1 MPVIQRFLTRLGY
14 VKLDRFGLVLT
25 PERRILTLRP
35 VVLDDG
41 LGNKIVGWEDHDLPA
56 MELQSWEPFRPAP
69 QRAVATR
76 VTIPSAPVPPTRVVA
91 PTQQLDDDDW
101 EWTIALAR
109 ARVAA
114 EEAEAAA
121 AALLAAAPPP
131 PPVKIDYATPRPLP
145 RVTAVTVVTRAVP
158 PPIPAAAMRPRITTV
173 TAAVPAPSPEPA
185 RSRAKT
191 PITVIPIPKLPSL
204 PDARLEPVVRA
215 LRMAKGTG
223 PVNEPPRVVSPG
235 SSRSAR

>member
-56 MELQSWEPFRPAP
+56 MELQNWEPLRPAS

-76 VTIPSAPVPPTRVVA
+76 VTIPPLPVPPTRVVA
-91 PTQQLDDDDW
+91 PGGEVDDDDW

-121 AALLAAAPPP
+121 AALIAAAPPP
-131 PPVKIDYATPRPLP
+131 PPVKIDYATPRPFP

-158 PPIPAAAMRPRITTV
+158 PPIPAAAMRPPRITTV
-173 TAAVPAPSPEPA
+173 TAAVPAPEPVRQRA
-185 RSRAKT
+185 RT
-191 PITVIPIPKLPSL
+191 PVTVIPIPKLPSL

-223 PVNEPPRVVSPG
+223 PVNEPPPR
-235 SSRSAR
+235 

>member
-56 MELQSWEPFRPAP
+56 MELQNWEPLRPASP
-69 QRAVATR
+69 RAVATR
-76 VTIPSAPVPPTRVVA
+76 VTIPPLPVPPTRLVA
-91 PTQQLDDDDW
+91 PSQELDDDDW

-131 PPVKIDYATPRPLP
+131 PPPVKIDYATPRPFP

-158 PPIPAAAMRPRITTV
+158 PPIPAAAMRPPRITTV
-173 TAAVPAPSPEPA
+173 TAAVPAPEPVRQRA
-185 RSRAKT
+185 RT
-191 PITVIPIPKLPSL
+191 PVTVIPIPKLPSL

-223 PVNEPPRVVSPG
+223 PVNEPPPR
-235 SSRSAR
+235 

>member
-1 MPVIQRFLTRLGY
+1 MPVIQHLLTRLGY

-56 MELQSWEPFRPAP
+56 MELQHWEPLRPAS

-76 VTIPSAPVPPTRVVA
+76 VTIPPLPVPPTRVVA
-91 PTQQLDDDDW
+91 HAGELDDDEW

-114 EEAEAAA
+114 E
-121 AALLAAAPPP
+121 
-131 PPVKIDYATPRPLP
+131 
-145 RVTAVTVVTRAVP
+145 
-158 PPIPAAAMRPRITTV
+158 
-173 TAAVPAPSPEPA
+173 
-185 RSRAKT
+185 
-191 PITVIPIPKLPSL
+191 
-204 PDARLEPVVRA
+204 
-215 LRMAKGTG
+215 
-223 PVNEPPRVVSPG
+223 
-235 SSRSAR
+235 

>member
-1 MPVIQRFLTRLGY
+1 MPVIQRLLTRLGY

-56 MELQSWEPFRPAP
+56 MELQNWEPLRPAS

-76 VTIPSAPVPPTRVVA
+76 VTIPPPAVPPTRVVA
-91 PTQQLDDDDW
+91 PTGELDDDDW

-121 AALLAAAPPP
+121 AAIAAL

-145 RVTAVTVVTRAVP
+145 RVGPVTQVTRAVP
-158 PPIPAAAMRPRITTV
+158 PPIPAAAIRTTRITTV
-173 TAAVPAPSPEPA
+173 TAAVPAPEPTA
-185 RSRAKT
+185 RQRAKT
-191 PITVIPIPKLPSL
+191 PVTVIPIPKLPKVT
-204 PDARLEPVVRA
+204 DTRMEPVVRA
-215 LRMAKGTG
+215 MRLAKGTG
-223 PVNEPPRVVSPG
+223 PVNEPVLASVRE
-235 SSRSAR
+235 RSAR